1 MSRVHFYAQR
11 WIELFSLPGGFV
23 GEEFA
28 AFFVF
33 NENFGMGVLASVAC
47 AEAFEKVFWV
57 SDRTNNEIAIGDS
70 AATCCIAFD
79 AAAIACAGVIVTKAD
94 ISTSEG
100 E

>member
-33 NENFGMGVLASVAC
+33 NENFGMSIFATVSC
-47 AEAFEKVFWV
+47 AEALEKFFWV
-57 SDRTNNEIAIGDS
+57 SDRTNNEISIGDS
-70 AATCCIAFD
+70 AAACCIAFD
-79 AAAIACAGVIVTKAD
+79 AAAIASAGVM
-94 ISTSEG
+94 SH
-100 E
+100 